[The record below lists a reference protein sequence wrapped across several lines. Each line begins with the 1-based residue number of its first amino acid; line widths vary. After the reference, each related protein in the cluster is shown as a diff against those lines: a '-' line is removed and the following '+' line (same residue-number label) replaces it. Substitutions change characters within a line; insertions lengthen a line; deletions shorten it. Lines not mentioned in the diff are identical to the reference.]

1 MLLPLLLAGAL
12 LPERAYAEPEMIPP
26 EAMEDVGHAA
36 TDFEVPLKGGGTFKL
51 SAHSGRRVVVSFWAS
66 WCGPC
71 RAELPA
77 LSKLAAS
84 YPNVDFLALNVDR
97 ERKAA
102 DGFLDKVAVTLPIA
116 YDQQAVTMGNF
127 GVTSM
132 PTIFLIAADGTV
144 ALKHVGY
151 GAEHGFTDLEA
162 ALGAK

>member
-1 MLLPLLLAGAL
+1 
-12 LPERAYAEPEMIPP
+12 
-26 EAMEDVGHAA
+26 MEDVGHLAS
-36 TDFEVPLKGGGTFKL
+36 DFEVPLKGGGTFKL
-51 SAHSGRRVVVSFWAS
+51 SAHFGRRVVVSFWAS

-84 YPNVDFLALNVDR
+84 YPDVDFLALNVDR

-102 DGFLDKVAVTLPIA
+102 DAFLDKVAVTIPIA
-116 YDQQAVTMGNF
+116 YDHEAVSMGNY

-132 PTIFLIAADGTV
+132 PTLFLIAPDGTI

-151 GAEHGFTDLEA
+151 GTERGFTDLEA
-162 ALGAK
+162 ALGAR